1 MFKRPS
7 SLLAIAGMVSAVVLV
22 LKQRA
27 VVPAPP
33 PLVEPSS
40 APFAETVGARGILE
54 GRNENVRIAPARSGL
69 VEAVLVRVGDEVHK
83 GDVLFSQD
91 GREAEAERVAQEAS
105 VSALR
110 AVLAEGEVTEADRRD
125 QWQRMEQLGKSR
137 VASVDEKQRTL
148 FALRQ
153 AEARRFSAQAQL
165 ATAQAQLEK
174 AKTVC
179 DTLQVRAPRDG
190 TVLQVNVRAGEYLVP
205 GVSEY
210 ALLMGETRELQVR
223 ADVDEDNASRV
234 VPGCEAVAYIKGQR
248 SDPVPLRFVRIEP
261 YIVPKK
267 SLTGESSE
275 RVDTRVLQV
284 VFKLERPVQRLYV
297 GQQMDVFLKAA
308 ETEHS
313 SLMGR

>member
-7 SLLAIAGMVSAVVLV
+7 FLLAIAGLVSAVVLV

-110 AVLAEGEVTEADRRD
+110 AVLAEGEVAEADRRE
-125 QWQRMEQLGKSR
+125 QWERMEQLGKSR
-137 VASVDEKQRTL
+137 VASVDEKQTTL

-179 DTLQVRAPRDG
+179 DILQVRAPRDG

-313 SLMGR
+313 GLMGR